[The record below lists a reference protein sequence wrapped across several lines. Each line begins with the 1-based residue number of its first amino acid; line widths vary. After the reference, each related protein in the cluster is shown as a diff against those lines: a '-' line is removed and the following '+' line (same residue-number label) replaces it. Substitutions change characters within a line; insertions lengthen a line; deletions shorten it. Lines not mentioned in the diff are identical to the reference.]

1 MEDCQTLVE
10 GEEGHLSWEAAA
22 AEQVQRMMVVEG
34 AEGALMMEP
43 LAGEVEEAVV
53 DLMEEV
59 EARHLGV
66 QSNCNSSPLK
76 DRIREQL
83 MEERVVQGAA
93 AAVELL

>member
-1 MEDCQTLVE
+1 
-10 GEEGHLSWEAAA
+10 
-22 AEQVQRMMVVEG
+22 
-34 AEGALMMEP
+34 
-43 LAGEVEEAVV
+43 VEEAVV

-76 DRIREQL
+76 DRIREQS
-83 MEERVVQGAA
+83 MEEPVVQGAA